1 MRTFELKSGAK
12 IRQDDLVEAMYMAE
26 RLKAKDEIY
35 HLTPLPI
42 DASFEEKITDVYL
55 DIIADD
61 PVLEKRKS
69 DICGHMTEA
78 AWLGLIRNHA
88 GLEKLASALGNE
100 HVTIYDNGVEMPYM
114 FLDSVIVLGRGDK
127 ITADKL
133 AEFCRKTGNKA
144 TSIQTLSGSKRTI
157 VGIERR
163 PDSVAIIVK

>member
-1 MRTFELKSGAK
+1 MLKYELKSGAS
-12 IRQDDLVEAMYMAE
+12 IRQDDLIEALYVAE
-26 RLKAKDEIY
+26 RLKAKKEICR
-35 HLTPLPI
+35 LTPLPI
-42 DASFEEKITDVYL
+42 DASFEEDLTDAYMSIL
-55 DIIADD
+55 EEDSSI
-61 PVLEKRKS
+61 EKRKRN
-69 DICGHMTEA
+69 ICGHMTEA

-114 FLDSVIVLGRGDK
+114 FVDDVIVLGRGDR

-133 AEFCRKTGNKA
+133 AEFCRTTGNKA